1 MRVYQPS
8 EPLDTVVGADAV
20 YYRTPRAVVRMR
32 GADRLD
38 LLHRLSTNA
47 VHDLADGGEATTMLT
62 SEKGRIVELVRV
74 LAREEETLLVLA
86 GEDAER
92 VRAWLD
98 KYTIM
103 DDVATDNLGD
113 TYAVLLL
120 SGDRLRRVVEGAFGV
135 SLPDAGKWNAVDI
148 DGETGMLAR
157 DARLTGVAGAM
168 LVIPSVKFES
178 AARQLEDAGAR
189 SIESGTYETLRV
201 AAGLPAAGAELSENY
216 NPLEAGLVQYI
227 SWTKGCYIG
236 QEVIARL
243 DSYDKVQRHLVG
255 FELATLPEAFSDDV
269 AILEPEE
276 GKRIGT
282 LTSVVQPAPGA
293 PALGLGYVRTAYAVP
308 DLQLRV
314 VPAEGAEPV
323 AATVARLPFAVVGAS
338 IDSGR

>member
-8 EPLDTVVGADAV
+8 ESLDAVLGADTV
-20 YYRTPRAVVRMR
+20 YYRASRAVVRMR

-47 VHDLADGGEATTMLT
+47 VRDLVSGGEATTLLT

-74 LAREEETLLVLA
+74 VAREEETLLVLA
-86 GEDAER
+86 GQDGEK

-103 DDVATDNLGD
+103 DDAVTEVASHAYG
-113 TYAVLLL
+113 VLLL
-120 SGDRLRRVVEGAFGV
+120 SGDRLRRIVESAFGAT
-135 SLPDAGKWNAVDI
+135 LPDAGAWTPVEIN
-148 DGETGMLAR
+148 GEEGMLMR
-157 DARLTGVAGAM
+157 DTRLTGVAGA
-168 LVIPSVKFES
+168 LLLLPSG
-178 AARQLEDAGAR
+178 AIDTAIAQLDNAGAR
-189 SIESGTYETLRV
+189 SIDDDTYETLRI
-201 AAGLPAAGAELSENY
+201 AAGQPGADAELSENY

-255 FELATLPEAFSDDV
+255 LQLDVLPEAFGEDV
-269 AILEPEE
+269 AIIEPEE

-282 LTSVVQPAPGA
+282 LTSIARSSPGA
-293 PALGLGYVRTAYAVP
+293 PAIGLAYVRTAYAVP
-308 DLQLRV
+308 DLQLRIQ
-314 VPAEGAEPV
+314 PSEGAEPLT
-323 AATVARLPFAVVGAS
+323 ATVMRLPFVLVS
-338 IDSGR
+338 SY